1 MAFTGDEA
9 EEFPLELAAK
19 WTKNYREKNPKQ
31 PLAHFFGEKILKKI
45 LKQKDCVGLRI
56 YYALDEKGEKQL
68 IIVGTDKKENDIYNG
83 VIAERSFMCPPFCG
97 KGNPLNS

>member
-31 PLAHFFGEKILKKI
+31 PLAHFFWRK
-45 LKQKDCVGLRI
+45 
-56 YYALDEKGEKQL
+56 
-68 IIVGTDKKENDIYNG
+68 
-83 VIAERSFMCPPFCG
+83 S
-97 KGNPLNS
+97 S